1 MNGHGRRWKDG
12 RNSLNRSQVIDII
25 KNYFISSGSTEEPV
39 NDDTV
44 LAFSDGKTRT
54 IVKILSLEDLEDRGI
69 LIQALLKAAS
79 NHVPS
84 TKTFIAMPK
93 LLSAVIDGK
102 TLEEIGLGLLTYNDK
117 NVDEIIPAKIRE
129 LSNQVQNSS
138 IDVTLA
144 DDLQRL
150 WSEVTEVKTMVTMLK
165 REVSNLKDSFKIKH
179 SKQERREVNAVQMSV
194 PSQQPENL
202 PMYFQDNPWI
212 SVLSQR
218 GGETDKIAS

>member
-12 RNSLNRSQVIDII
+12 RNSLNRSQIIDLI
-25 KNYFISSGSTEEPV
+25 KNYFISNGSTEESV

-44 LAFSDGKTRT
+44 LAFSNGKTRT
-54 IVKILSLEDLEDRGI
+54 IVKILSLEDLEDRGV
-69 LIQALLKAAS
+69 LIQALLRAAS
-79 NHVPS
+79 NLTPDA
-84 TKTFIAMPK
+84 KTYVAMPK

-102 TLEEIGLGLLTYNDK
+102 TLEDIGLGLLTYSEK
-117 NVDEIIPAKIRE
+117 NIDEIIPAKIRE
-129 LSNQVQNSS
+129 FSNQVQNSS
-138 IDVTLA
+138 INPTLA

-150 WSEVTEVKTMVTMLK
+150 WSEVTEVKTMITMLK
-165 REVSNLKDSFKIKH
+165 REVSNLKDSFKIKP
-179 SKQERREVNAVQMSV
+179 SKHERKEVNAVQMSV

-212 SVLSQR
+212 TVLSQR